1 MEGLTKMGC
10 THGAPSNASLELG
23 PPFWRCAMVGV
34 HPRHPV
40 QRKPGTRTPF
50 LALRY
55 GWGAPT
61 APRPTQAWN
70 SDPLFGVA
78 LWLGCTTAPRPT
90 QAWNSDQPSLV
101 WSDFHE
107 PKKNIGRKTKKRT
120 GAHRYPVLYV
130 VHMYVSSARLMLI
143 KTKPYHPH
151 LAYRPV
157 TWDLFVCHSPGALG
171 STLAMD
177 FDDRHEGIC
186 VQGTLSLNR
195 GNCL

>member
-1 MEGLTKMGC
+1 MQRAEAIQERAAVEGLTKMGC

-34 HPRHPV
+34 HPRRPV
-40 QRKPGTRTPF
+40 QRKPGTRTLF

-55 GWGAPT
+55 GWVAP
-61 APRPTQAWN
+61 
-70 SDPLFGVA
+70 
-78 LWLGCTTAPRPT
+78 TAPRPT

-101 WSDFHE
+101 WSDLHE
-107 PKKNIGRKTKKRT
+107 PKKKIGRKTKKGT

-151 LAYRPV
+151 LAYCPV
-157 TWDLFVCHSPGALG
+157 RVGPNRISSQLPVSDWSFWEPRNPLWSEPDW
-171 STLAMD
+171 LARRMLLRLISR
-177 FDDRHEGIC
+177 FA
-186 VQGTLSLNR
+186 
-195 GNCL
+195 

>member
-1 MEGLTKMGC
+1 LK
-10 THGAPSNASLELG
+10 GARRRGATRRSNTGARGGGG
-23 PPFWRCAMVGV
+23 PYQNGV
-34 HPRHPV
+34 HPRRPV

-70 SDPLFGVA
+70 SD
-78 LWLGCTTAPRPT
+78 
-90 QAWNSDQPSLV
+90 QPSVV
-101 WSDFHE
+101 WSDLHE
-107 PKKNIGRKTKKRT
+107 PKKKIGRKTKKGT

-151 LAYRPV
+151 LAYCPV
-157 TWDLFVCHSPGALG
+157 TWDLFVCHYCPPKARRERLVLHLQW
-171 STLAMD
+171 TLMIVTKVYACEEP
-177 FDDRHEGIC
+177 FLLIAEI
-186 VQGTLSLNR
+186 VYKIFK
-195 GNCL
+195 